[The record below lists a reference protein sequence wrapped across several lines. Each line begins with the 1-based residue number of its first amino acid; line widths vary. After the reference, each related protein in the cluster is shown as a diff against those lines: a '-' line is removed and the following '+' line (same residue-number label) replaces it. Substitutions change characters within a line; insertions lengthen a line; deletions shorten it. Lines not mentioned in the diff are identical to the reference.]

1 MTQSMIYGDTHIV
14 MHPVFFLSDIA
25 WYMIIL
31 SVLSLPIFCRN
42 NRHLRQSF
50 RQVIRHPAGLITL
63 IIICFYLLI
72 TTLDSIHFKNEKITN
87 HSVISVLDIMLAPVA
102 FNDEVSYSK
111 PFAKHLLNRQ
121 RVIKN
126 NQVIS
131 VAIPLRHTSPNIQS
145 KQAMKANIA
154 YKTLLGAFQGILA
167 STLLFSMCFLK
178 KESRQ
183 NFKKNQTTWQIA
195 YLTFTTL
202 CILIAASLQLIKGY
216 HILGTDQVGHDVFY
230 LAIKS
235 IRTGVLIGT
244 LTTLFMLPLAL
255 IFGLSAGYFGGLTDD
270 VIQYIY
276 TTLSSIPGILLISA
290 SILAL
295 QIYIHNHP
303 QLFSTMSSRSD
314 ARLLALCMVLGLS
327 GWCGLCRLLR
337 AETLKLKSQDFI
349 LASRSMGSSMYFIFT
364 RHLLPNVFP
373 IVLISIVLDFS
384 GLVLAEAVLAYVGI
398 GVDPTTPSWGNMING
413 ARLEMARQPM
423 VWWPL
428 LAAFIFMFI
437 LVLSVNLFSDQ
448 LRDAFDPHT
457 SEIS

>member
-1 MTQSMIYGDTHIV
+1 MLHPIFLLSDLAWYIIILCLLLL
-14 MHPVFFLSDIA
+14 PVFFRKNLG
-25 WYMIIL
+25 M
-31 SVLSLPIFCRN
+31 
-42 NRHLRQSF
+42 RQRF
-50 RQVIRHPAGLITL
+50 KQVICHKVGLITL
-63 IIICFYLLI
+63 MIIGLYLLI
-72 TTLDSIHFKNEKITN
+72 TTLDSFHFKSNRYTN
-87 HSVISVLDIMLAPVA
+87 YPVISLLDIILAPIA
-102 FNDEVSYSK
+102 FEDEVSYSK
-111 PFAKHLLNRQ
+111 PFARELLNRQ
-121 RVIKN
+121 RIIKDG
-126 NQVIS
+126 QVTHA
-131 VAIPLRHTSPNIQS
+131 AIPLKHSRPIIQS
-145 KQAMKANIA
+145 MQKMKIDIA
-154 YKTLLGAFQGILA
+154 YKITLGAFQGIIA
-167 STLLFSMCFLK
+167 SILFFSIFFVKKKAREKLK
-178 KESRQ
+178 RNHTTKA
-183 NFKKNQTTWQIA
+183 TWQTA
-195 YLTFTTL
+195 YFTFATL
-202 CILIAASLQLIKGY
+202 AILVAINFQLMKGY

-270 VIQYIY
+270 IIQYIY

-290 SILAL
+290 TILAL

-314 ARLLALCMVLGLS
+314 ARLVALCLVLGLS

-337 AETLKLKSQDFI
+337 AETLKLKAQDFI
-349 LASRSMGSSMYFIFT
+349 LASRSMGSSTYYIFT
-364 RHLLPNVFP
+364 QHLLPNIFS
-373 IVLISIVLDFS
+373 IILISIVLDFS

-448 LRDAFDPHT
+448 LRDAFDPHAP
-457 SEIS
+457 

>member
-1 MTQSMIYGDTHIV
+1 VLHPIFLLSDLAWYIIILCLILL
-14 MHPVFFLSDIA
+14 PVFFRKNLG
-25 WYMIIL
+25 M
-31 SVLSLPIFCRN
+31 
-42 NRHLRQSF
+42 RQRF
-50 RQVIRHPAGLITL
+50 KQVICHQVGLITL
-63 IIICFYLLI
+63 MIIGFYLLI
-72 TTLDSIHFKNEKITN
+72 TTLDSFHFKSNRYTN
-87 HSVISVLDIMLAPVA
+87 HPVISLLDIILAPIA
-102 FNDEVSYSK
+102 FEDEVSYSK
-111 PFAKHLLNRQ
+111 PFARELLNRQ
-121 RVIKN
+121 RIIKDG
-126 NQVIS
+126 QVTHA
-131 VAIPLRHTSPNIQS
+131 AIPLKHSRPTIQS
-145 KQAMKANIA
+145 MQKMKIDIA
-154 YKTLLGAFQGILA
+154 YKITLGAFQGIIA
-167 STLLFSMCFLK
+167 SILFFSIFFVKKKSREKLK
-178 KESRQ
+178 RNHTTKA
-183 NFKKNQTTWQIA
+183 TWQTA
-195 YLTFTTL
+195 YFTFATL
-202 CILIAASLQLIKGY
+202 AILVAINFQLMKGY
-216 HILGTDQVGHDVFY
+216 HILGTDQVGHDVLY

-270 VIQYIY
+270 IIQYIY

-290 SILAL
+290 TILAL

-314 ARLLALCMVLGLS
+314 ARLVALCLVLGLS

-337 AETLKLKSQDFI
+337 AETLKLKAQDFI
-349 LASRSMGSSMYFIFT
+349 LASRSMGSSTYYIFT
-364 RHLLPNVFP
+364 QHLLPNIFS
-373 IVLISIVLDFS
+373 IILISIVLDFS

-448 LRDAFDPHT
+448 LRDAFDPHAP
-457 SEIS
+457 